1 MNDEDFVAIRFKVV
15 LLFIAAVVIALDV
28 FVWRP

>member
-1 MNDEDFVAIRFKVV
+1 MNTDRTFRFI
-15 LLFIAAVVIALDV
+15 FAAVVITGYIVVALDV

>member
-1 MNDEDFVAIRFKVV
+1 MSDDDFLKVRTHV
-15 LLFIAAVVIALDV
+15 FALVVAAVVIALDV

>member
-1 MNDEDFVAIRFKVV
+1 MNTDRAFRVIFT
-15 LLFIAAVVIALDV
+15 AVVITGYIVVALDL

>member
-1 MNDEDFVAIRFKVV
+1 MNTDRTFRFI
-15 LLFIAAVVIALDV
+15 FTAVVVAGYIVVALDV

>member
-1 MNDEDFVAIRFKVV
+1 MNEEDFLTVRRHVYMLVV
-15 LLFIAAVVIALDV
+15 AAVVVALDV

>member
-1 MNDEDFVAIRFKVV
+1 MNDEDFVAVRIKVV
-15 LLFIAAVVIALDV
+15 VFLIAAVVIALDV